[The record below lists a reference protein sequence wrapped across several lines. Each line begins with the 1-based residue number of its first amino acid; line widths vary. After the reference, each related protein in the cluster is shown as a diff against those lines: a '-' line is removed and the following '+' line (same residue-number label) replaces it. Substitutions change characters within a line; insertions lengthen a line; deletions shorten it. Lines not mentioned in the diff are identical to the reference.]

1 MLDQSW
7 PGLFRKFILPELP
20 IREFAP
26 FFNPG
31 FGRPTKDISTVM
43 GLLVLQQTLDL
54 DDEETIEQLA
64 FNIQVHY
71 ALDITEESDAAKYI
85 CPKTLWTMRRIA
97 VENGLDAVLFHAGT
111 QKIASVFNVNT
122 DKQRIDSVHIQS
134 NMRRLAPSVFSQRR
148 SISF

>member
-1 MLDQSW
+1 MLRFNDHKQQQLFDPWGHVSPKRRQMLEQSW

-20 IREFAP
+20 VREFAP

-64 FNIQVHY
+64 FNIQVH
-71 ALDITEESDAAKYI
+71 
-85 CPKTLWTMRRIA
+85 
-97 VENGLDAVLFHAGT
+97 
-111 QKIASVFNVNT
+111 
-122 DKQRIDSVHIQS
+122 
-134 NMRRLAPSVFSQRR
+134 
-148 SISF
+148 